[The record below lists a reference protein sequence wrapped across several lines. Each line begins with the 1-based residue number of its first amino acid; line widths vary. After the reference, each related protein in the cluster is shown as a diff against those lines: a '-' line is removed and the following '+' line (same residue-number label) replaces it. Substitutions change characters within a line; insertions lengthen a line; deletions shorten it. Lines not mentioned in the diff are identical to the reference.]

1 MRVKVLSRAVDNRI
15 NSTNLYV
22 EISFGEYL
30 SFARDIISNNDL
42 QRKRV
47 KTSKTVYSLL
57 KDDLKQGC
65 IMPPLVL
72 ALVHNDNID
81 PLNVKGSDLLIY
93 MKENTNKVLILDGL
107 QRTYTLIDAAVETQE
122 KEPEKYDEF
131 LSYTL
136 RLEIYIGINKFGIL
150 YRMLT
155 LNTGQTPMTA
165 RHQLEML
172 YKDLLN
178 TNIGKIKL
186 VTDVM
191 DSPDPSQYEF
201 SFKNVIDGF
210 NSFLNRNELPID
222 REDLLENIKMLG
234 NMSVERVDRDLFVDF
249 VNCYAVVF
257 EKLRTVSKDIS
268 YDKDDIKEMG
278 VTTTPFGYTV
288 YKVFSTSQA
297 LTGFGA
303 AVGRM
308 KDLGVV
314 KSLSQISEE
323 ISNMPDDIDDEWFGQ
338 LIIKLDDI
346 KNNAK
351 KIGNAQ
357 RMYFHYFFRELL
369 NPETDSYLKL
379 GAAVETGYH
388 KYYSQ
393 L

>member
-1 MRVKVLSRAVDNRI
+1 MKIMSKAVDKRI

-22 EISFGEYL
+22 EIPFGEYL
-30 SFARDIISNNDL
+30 SFARDIIDNNDL

-47 KTSKTVYSLL
+47 KSSKTVYSLL

-65 IMPPLVL
+65 IIPPLVL
-72 ALVHNDNID
+72 AVVQNDSID
-81 PLNVKGSDLLIY
+81 PLKIEGPDLLEY
-93 MKENTNKVLILDGL
+93 MKHHTNEVLILDGL
-107 QRTYTLIDAAVETQE
+107 QRTYTLIDAATELREE
-122 KEPEKYDEF
+122 KPEEYEGF
-131 LSYTL
+131 LANKL

-172 YKDLLN
+172 YKDLLF
-178 TNIGKIKL
+178 TEIGEIRL

-191 DSPDPSQYEF
+191 DRPDPSKNEF

-210 NSFLNRNELPID
+210 NSFLNRNELPVD

-234 NMSVERVDRDLFVDF
+234 NMSVEKVDHDLFVDF
-249 VNCYAVVF
+249 INCYAVVF
-257 EKLRTVSKDIS
+257 KKLRVSTQDIT
-268 YDKDDIKEMG
+268 YTKEEIQDFG
-278 VTTTPFGYTV
+278 ITNTPFGYSA

-303 AVGRM
+303 AIGRM
-308 KDLGVV
+308 KDLGVIESFEQV
-314 KSLSQISEE
+314 NDAISGIFDEGEE
-323 ISNMPDDIDDEWFGQ
+323 GWFEQ
-338 LIIKLDDI
+338 LLIKLDQI
-346 KNNAK
+346 KNSAK

-357 RMYFHYFFRELL
+357 RMYFQYFFRELL
-369 NPETDSYLKL
+369 NPDTDSYLNL
-379 GAAVETGYH
+379 EAAVETGYH

>member
-1 MRVKVLSRAVDNRI
+1 MSRAVDKRI

-22 EISFGEYL
+22 EITFGEYL
-30 SFARDIISNNDL
+30 SFARDIINNNDL

-47 KTSKTVYSLL
+47 RTSKTVYSLL

-72 ALVHNDNID
+72 AVVQNDTIEPSKVED
-81 PLNVKGSDLLIY
+81 IELLEY
-93 MKENTNKVLILDGL
+93 MKQNTKQVLILDGL
-107 QRTYTLIDAAVETQE
+107 QRTYTLIDADAEMKIEQ
-122 KEPEKYDEF
+122 PEEYVDF
-131 LSYTL
+131 LSYKL

-172 YKDLLN
+172 YKDLLF
-178 TNIGKIKL
+178 TDMGEIRL

-191 DSPDPSQYEF
+191 DKPDPSKLEF
-201 SFKNVIDGF
+201 AFKNVIDGF

-234 NMSVERVDRDLFVDF
+234 NMSLEKVDHDLFLDF
-249 VNCYAVVF
+249 VNCYATVF
-257 EKLRTVSKDIS
+257 KKLINVSNGITYTRDTIQELG
-268 YDKDDIKEMG
+268 I
-278 VTTTPFGYTV
+278 TNTPFGYSA

-303 AVGRM
+303 AIGKM
-308 KDLGVV
+308 KDLGVID
-314 KSLSQISEE
+314 SLEQVADLVSKIT
-323 ISNMPDDIDDEWFGQ
+323 DDIEFNWFEQ
-338 LIIKLDDI
+338 LLINLDKI
-346 KNNAK
+346 KNNAR

-357 RMYFHYFFRELL
+357 RMYFYYFFRELL
-369 NPETDSYLKL
+369 NPATDSYLNL
-379 GAAVETGYH
+379 EQAVETGYH